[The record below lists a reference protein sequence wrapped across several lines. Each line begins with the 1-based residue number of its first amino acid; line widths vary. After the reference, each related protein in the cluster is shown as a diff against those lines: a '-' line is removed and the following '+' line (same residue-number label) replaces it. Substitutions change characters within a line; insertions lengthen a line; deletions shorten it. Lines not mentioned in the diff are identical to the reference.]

1 MGEPTR
7 SGPTGAQ
14 LLASVP
20 PSKALE
26 PSTFYSLYLG
36 GLSFDDRQRRLR
48 ASAVLMLGG
57 RLGLRPGEIQHLH
70 EEWIDWGRGELT
82 IPERDPCACQQCWE
96 TARHAQRAGDGRTL
110 REILTE
116 SMWSPPGA
124 GRTIPFAWSERL
136 TAILARLCEAEEYLT
151 LSAEA
156 MGRLVE
162 RSASHAE
169 GLDDEAIDFRSL
181 RATAAMFFADAG
193 FSPQRVGSLLGE
205 EQAKMQRAGGDA
217 RQQLAALFGGS
228 EADPGEDYTLLANP
242 EPFDREPFDPQ
253 TYDAEWRQARAHS
266 RSSKPE
272 RVRNP
277 RPMSSSVEDVLDA
290 ADLGTRS
297 YLDPESELVDETN
310 AAVQLGRWV
319 NGRDA
324 ERRAEIS
331 RAKTASQQS
340 PAADHADPSPSD
352 TTEGSVSQQSSASGG
367 QSGSASAE
375 SASGA
380 SEQSQSPRPPREQ
393 SGAPPSA
400 GEQSPTKNTT
410 GGGEASR
417 NGETA
422 SESPPTID
430 DASVFDPRDQLSGSP
445 VVTVETTVACSAFA
459 DGQPTSARVF
469 LGPQELLFVRNDD
482 SMTPEHTRIEL
493 SAVVDQSLDHLP
505 SQLEDAFESAVTL
518 AYDEGDRQR
527 LAIVELSG
535 NRQRGF
541 ANAVFKQILSACRIV
556 VTHPARRGGRVL
568 NTAAAGGTLSV
579 DDRSVSITVDDEDE
593 ADEGA
598 FTIQLSDIIY
608 FELEKQTFE
617 EQRFR
622 SLSVRHLDESGVA
635 IKTTIAV
642 RDERKHKL
650 FQRFVRRGYRERKRK
665 IEGLTLTEA
674 YKEVLVALYSAGDE
688 FNISMIIDKPADEL
702 QELLS
707 SLGQVGLVRMS
718 DNGAVLTGLGHVV
731 VNEKIE
737 DVNM

>member
-1 MGEPTR
+1 
-7 SGPTGAQ
+7 

-26 PSTFYSLYLG
+26 PSAFYSLYLG
-36 GLSFDDRQRRLR
+36 GLSFSDRQRRLR

-82 IPERDPCACQQCWE
+82 VPDRDPCACQQCWE
-96 TARHAQRAGDGRTL
+96 TARHAQRTGDGRTL
-110 REILTE
+110 QEILTE
-116 SMWSPPGA
+116 STWSPPGA

-136 TAILARLCEAEEYLT
+136 TTILARLCEAEEYLT
-151 LSAEA
+151 LSVEA
-156 MGRLVE
+156 MVRLVE
-162 RSASHAE
+162 RSAYHAE
-169 GLDDEAIDFRSL
+169 GLDDDAVDFRTL

-193 FSPQRVGSLLGE
+193 FSPQRVGNLLGE
-205 EQAKMQRAGGDA
+205 EQARIQRVGGDA
-217 RQQLAALFGGS
+217 RQQLAALFEGS
-228 EADPGEDYTLLANP
+228 GADPGDDYTLLANP
-242 EPFDREPFDPQ
+242 EPFDREPFDPR
-253 TYDAEWRQARAHS
+253 TYDAEWRRARTHS
-266 RSSKPE
+266 RSNEPE
-272 RVRNP
+272 TVRNP
-277 RPMSSSVEDVLDA
+277 RPMSSSVDSALDTS
-290 ADLGTRS
+290 DLGTRE
-297 YLDPESELVDETN
+297 YLDPESDLVDETN

-324 ERRAEIS
+324 VRRDET
-331 RAKTASQQS
+331 AKTETKSQQS
-340 PAADHADPSPSD
+340 PATDRGDPSPSD
-352 TTEGSVSQQSSASGG
+352 AADSSATRESASTSSE
-367 QSGSASAE
+367 QSGSASSE
-375 SASGA
+375 SPSTL
-380 SEQSQSPRPPREQ
+380 SKQSQSQPT
-393 SGAPPSA
+393 AD
-400 GEQSPTKNTT
+400 EQSPSTAGDQLASTEGET
-410 GGGEASR
+410 GGDGASR

-422 SESPPTID
+422 SESTTTID
-430 DASVFDPRDQLSGSP
+430 DAAVFDPREQLSGSP
-445 VVTVETTVACSAFA
+445 VETVETTVACSAFA
-459 DGQPTSARVF
+459 DGQPTSTRVF

-505 SQLEDAFESAVTL
+505 SQLEDAFESTVTL
-518 AYDEGDRQR
+518 AYDDGDRQR

-541 ANAVFKQILSACRIV
+541 ANAVFKQILSECRIV

-568 NTAAAGGTLSV
+568 NTSAAGGTLTV
-579 DDRSVSITVDDEDE
+579 DDRAVSITVDDEDE
-593 ADEGA
+593 DEDEDEGV

-650 FQRFVRRGYRERKRK
+650 FQRFVRRGYQERKAK
-665 IEGLTLTEA
+665 IEELTLTEA

-688 FNISMIIDKPADEL
+688 FDISMIIDKPASEL

>member
-7 SGPTGAQ
+7 SGAGAQ

-26 PSTFYSLYLG
+26 PSAFYSLYLG
-36 GLSFDDRQRRLR
+36 GLSFGDRQRRLR

-96 TARHAQRAGDGRTL
+96 TARHAQRAGDGRPL
-110 REILTE
+110 REIVTE
-116 SMWSPPGA
+116 STWSPPGA
-124 GRTIPFAWSERL
+124 ERTIPFAWSERL
-136 TAILARLCEAEEYLT
+136 TAILARLCEDEGYLT

-156 MGRLVE
+156 MVRLVE
-162 RSASHAE
+162 RSAYHAE
-169 GLDDEAIDFRSL
+169 GLDDDAVDFRNL
-181 RATAAMFFADAG
+181 RATAALFFADAG
-193 FSPQRVGSLLGE
+193 FEPRRVENLLGE
-205 EQAKMQRAGGDA
+205 DDHTRAMVQRMGGDA
-217 RQQLAALFGGS
+217 RQQLSELFDSSG
-228 EADPGEDYTLLANP
+228 ADPGNDYTLLANP
-242 EPFDREPFDPQ
+242 EPFDREPFDPR
-253 TYDAEWRQARAHS
+253 TYDAEWRRARARS
-266 RSSKPE
+266 RSSEPE
-272 RVRNP
+272 TIRNP
-277 RPMSSSVEDVLDA
+277 RPMSSSVDSALDTS
-290 ADLGTRS
+290 DLGTRE
-297 YLDPESELVDETN
+297 YVDPESDLVDETN

-324 ERRAEIS
+324 VRRDET
-331 RAKTASQQS
+331 AKTEPKSQGS
-340 PAADHADPSPSD
+340 PAIDHSGPSPSEATD
-352 TTEGSVSQQSSASGG
+352 SSASRESASSG
-367 QSGSASAE
+367 QSGS
-375 SASGA
+375 
-380 SEQSQSPRPPREQ
+380 PPT
-393 SGAPPSA
+393 A
-400 GEQSPTKNTT
+400 GEQSPSTAGDLSTSAEDGT
-410 GGGEASR
+410 GSDGISR
-417 NGETA
+417 NSETA
-422 SESPPTID
+422 SESTATID
-430 DASVFDPRDQLSGSP
+430 DAAVFDPRDQLSGSP

-459 DGQPTSARVF
+459 DGQPTGTRVF

-505 SQLEDAFESAVTL
+505 AQLEDAFDSAVTL
-518 AYDEGDRQR
+518 AYDEGDGQR

-535 NRQRGF
+535 NKQRGF
-541 ANAVFKQILSACRIV
+541 ANAVFKQILSECRIV

-568 NTAAAGGTLSV
+568 NTSATGGTLTV
-579 DDRSVSITVDDEDE
+579 DDRSVSITVDDEDDEDE
-593 ADEGA
+593 AE
-598 FTIQLSDIIY
+598 FTIQLSDVIY

-622 SLSVRHLDESGVA
+622 SLSVRHLGETGEAV
-635 IKTTIAV
+635 KTTIAV

-665 IEGLTLTEA
+665 IEGMTLTEE
-674 YKEVLVALYSAGDE
+674 YKEVLVALYSAGDQ
-688 FNISMIIDKPADEL
+688 FDISMIIDKPASEL
-702 QELLS
+702 QKILS
-707 SLGQVGLVRMS
+707 SLGGVGLVRMS